1 MQELLLR
8 IKNKVA
14 VSILCF
20 FVIFFIFRHCALI
33 DISTIGSLSSYVV
46 YPFLRVQ
53 QLVIEPIKVWL
64 NRHVLINDLN
74 NEIRCLQKE
83 RDELYGENIALKAK
97 HYFADETNELRNFN
111 KKYLL
116 ERGHIV
122 QVLAR
127 HFSSNNQFFLMNA
140 GSRHGIKKDMVA
152 LYNNCIVGRVGE
164 VYPWYSKIF
173 LITDAECKVAAMCP
187 ESGACGIHEGINDE
201 QHTVLRYVSH
211 LKKVIVNSMMLSS
224 GEGLIF
230 PRGFALGSIESVQ
243 KGELFYSINV
253 RPALDFQTLCY
264 CVLIAKEEIEAI
276 PTQCHLQ

>member
-1 MQELLLR
+1 MLR
-8 IKNKVA
+8 IKNRATILV
-14 VSILCF
+14 LCF
-20 FVIFFIFRHCALI
+20 IIMFFIVRYGALI
-33 DISTIGSLSSYVV
+33 DFSTIGSLSSCAV
-46 YPFLRVQ
+46 YPFLRIQ
-53 QLVIEPIKVWL
+53 QLIVEPIKVWL
-64 NRHVLINDLN
+64 DRRVLIKDLN
-74 NEIRCLQKE
+74 NKIECLQKE
-83 RDELYGENIALKAK
+83 RDELYGENIILKAL
-97 HYFADETNELRNFN
+97 HYYAEETNELRNFN

-211 LKKVIVNSMMLSS
+211 LKKVVLHSMILSS

-230 PRGFALGSIESVQ
+230 PSGFALGRIESVQ
-243 KGELFYSINV
+243 KGELFYLINSK
-253 RPALDFQTLCY
+253 PIIDFHSLCY
-264 CVLIAKEEIEAI
+264 CVLIAKEEIETI
-276 PTQCHLQ
+276 PIQCRLQ